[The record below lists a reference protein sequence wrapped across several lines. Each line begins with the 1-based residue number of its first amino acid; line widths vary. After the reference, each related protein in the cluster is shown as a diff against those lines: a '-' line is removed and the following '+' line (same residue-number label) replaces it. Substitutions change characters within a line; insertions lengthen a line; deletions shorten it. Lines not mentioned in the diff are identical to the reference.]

1 MSQDRS
7 FAVYPDD
14 WLAPPDRPDATATQR
29 VPALVPGR
37 RVVGYSAVL
46 LPHTAG
52 GEVDWPGFESLL
64 GRTLAAGLIPAVNM
78 DTGYVQ
84 LLSEV
89 DRARVLAT
97 AAALAGPGGF
107 AAGAFVPDAEGDAYD
122 ADAYG
127 RATAEVAEAGGT
139 PVLFPSWGLASLS
152 EDGWVGAQAAL
163 GAKLDRFIAF
173 ELGDMFVPYGRIY
186 SLEAYRG
193 LLGVP
198 SCIGAKHSSLSR
210 QAEWDR
216 LALRNDV
223 RADFSVFTGND
234 LAIDMVRYGSDYL
247 LGLSAFAP
255 DAFAERDR
263 RWAAEESSFDEL
275 NDLLQYLGFFAF
287 RPPVPGYRHDA
298 AMFLKLRGW
307 IDSDAT
313 PAGAPQRPDADRE
326 VLADIAG
333 RLTDVL

>member
-14 WLAPPDRPDATATQR
+14 WLAPPDHPDASATQR

-46 LPHTAG
+46 LPHTDG
-52 GEVDWPGFESLL
+52 GQVDWPGFESLL

-78 DTGYVQ
+78 DTGHVQ
-84 LLSEV
+84 LLSVV

-107 AAGAFVPDAEGDAYD
+107 AAGAFVSDAEGDAYD

-193 LLGVP
+193 LLAIP

-216 LALRNDV
+216 LALRDEV

-234 LAIDMVRYGSDYL
+234 LAIDMVCYGSDYL

-255 DAFAERDR
+255 EAFAERDR
-263 RWAAEESSFDEL
+263 RWAAEEASFHEM

-287 RPPVPGYRHDA
+287 RAPVPGYRHDA
-298 AMFLKLRGW
+298 AMFLQLRGW

-313 PAGAPQRPDADRE
+313 PEGAPRRPDSDRA
-326 VLADIAG
+326 VLADIVD
-333 RLTDVL
+333 RLEVML

>member
-1 MSQDRS
+1 MSDDRS
-7 FAVYPDD
+7 IHVYPDD
-14 WLAPPDRPDATATQR
+14 WLAPAGDPDVGAAAPP
-29 VPALVPGR
+29 PALVPGR
-37 RVVGYSAVL
+37 RIVGYSAVL
-46 LPHTAG
+46 LPHTDG

-84 LLSEV
+84 LLSEPN
-89 DRARVLAT
+89 RARVLAT
-97 AAALAGPGGF
+97 AASLAGAGGF
-107 AAGAFVPDAEGDAYD
+107 AAGAFVGDAEGDGYD
-122 ADAYG
+122 HDAYR
-127 RATAEVAEAGGT
+127 RAMGEVAEAGGT

-152 EDGWVGAQAAL
+152 EDDWVGAQASL
-163 GAKLDRFIAF
+163 GAELDRFIAF

-193 LLGVP
+193 LLAIP

-216 LALRNDV
+216 LALRNEV

-234 LAIDMVRYGSDYL
+234 LAIDMVCYGSDYL

-263 RWAAEESSFDEL
+263 RWAAEEASFHEL

-287 RPPVPGYRHDA
+287 RAPVPGYRHNA
-298 AMFLKLRGW
+298 ATFLQQRGW
-307 IDSDAT
+307 IDSNVT
-313 PAGAPQRPDADRE
+313 PEGAPQRPDSDRA
-326 VLADIAG
+326 VLADIAK
-333 RLTDVL
+333 RLSNLV

>member
-1 MSQDRS
+1 MSDQLVPLR
-7 FAVYPDD
+7 
-14 WLAPPDRPDATATQR
+14 LPP
-29 VPALVPGR
+29 VVPGR
-37 RVVGYSAVL
+37 RIVGYSAVL
-46 LPHTAG
+46 LPHTDTA
-52 GEVDWPGFESLL
+52 EVDWDGFESLL
-64 GRTLAAGLIPAVNM
+64 GRTLGAGLIPAVNM

-84 LLSEV
+84 LLTEA
-89 DRARVLAT
+89 DRTRVLTVAVS
-97 AAALAGPGGF
+97 LAGAGGF
-107 AAGAFVPDAEGDAYD
+107 AAGAFVADGEGDAYD
-122 ADAYG
+122 HDAYA
-127 RATAEVAEAGGT
+127 RAMAEVSEAGGT
-139 PVLFPSWGLASLS
+139 PVLFPSWGLAALD
-152 EDGWVGAQAAL
+152 EAEWVAAQERL
-163 GAKLDRFIAF
+163 GSGVDRFIAF

-186 SLEAYRG
+186 SLDAYRG
-193 LLGVP
+193 LMGIP

-210 QAEWDR
+210 QAEWAR
-216 LALRNDV
+216 LALRNEV
-223 RADFSVFTGND
+223 RSDFSVFTGND

-287 RPPVPGYRHDA
+287 RPPVPVYRHDA

-313 PAGAPQRPDADRE
+313 PVGAPQRPDADRE